1 MSSILTNTSSMVAL
15 QTLKT
20 INMNL
25 SKTQNEIST
34 GKSIA
39 TARDGSAIW
48 SISKVMESDVK
59 GFQQISNSLSLGQS
73 TISVARTAAESVT
86 DLLTEIKGLVVSAQ
100 EANVDRTK
108 IQTDITRLR
117 DQITSIVNSAQF
129 NGLNLTKVTP
139 TTTGA
144 TNTIA
149 QQIVNTN
156 TAGRVNVLSSLDR
169 SSSGVT
175 AAQIQVQKSD
185 LGTGDQTAGTVAQ
198 SATTIAAT
206 AMGDS
211 SATIAATVGS
221 TVSIG
226 IEGDATTAERSGN
239 RVLAGDTYSFAAT
252 FFDKLS
258 ATGVGTTITNAVQ
271 YVARAGDTTADVARN
286 LADRLNSAL
295 ANAGAADLYSASFV
309 DDGDGTAQVVITNNS
324 GVAGSAAFAAAD
336 FVETTGGTA
345 GGGLELLGDV
355 NVSTQNGARA
365 ALSFID
371 SLITTATNAAANLGS
386 AQRRMDIQAEFV
398 GKLTDS
404 FKAGI
409 GTLVDAD
416 MEEASARLQALQV
429 QQQLG
434 IQSLSIANQA
444 PQSILALFR

>member
-39 TARDGSAIW
+39 TARDGAAIW

-73 TISVARTAAESVT
+73 TIGVARTAAESVT

-100 EANVDRTK
+100 ESNVDRTK
-108 IQTDITRLR
+108 IQTDIGRLR
-117 DQITSIVNSAQF
+117 EQITSIVNAAQF
-129 NGLNLTKVTP
+129 NGLNLVKVTP

-149 QQIVNTN
+149 QQIVNT
-156 TAGRVNVLSSLDR
+156 TSAGRVNVLSSLDR
-169 SSSGVT
+169 SASGVT
-175 AAQIQVQKSD
+175 ASQINVNKSD
-185 LGTGDQTAGTVAQ
+185 IATGAQTAGTVAQ
-198 SATTIAAT
+198 SAATIAAT
-206 AMGDS
+206 AFGDS
-211 SATIAATVGS
+211 TATIAAAVGS

-226 IEGDATTAERSGN
+226 IEGDATTAVRQGN
-239 RVLAGDTYSFAAT
+239 RVLAGDTYQLADT
-252 FFDKLS
+252 FYDRLS
-258 ATGVGTTITNAVQ
+258 AALGTAVTGPTS
-271 YVARAGDTTADVARN
+271 YVARAGDTTVDVARN
-286 LADRLNSAL
+286 LADRVNFAIS
-295 ANAGAADLYSASFV
+295 NAGFGDQFSASFV
-309 DDGDGTAQVVITNNS
+309 DDGDGTAQLVITNNS
-324 GVAGSAAFAAAD
+324 GVAGAAAFAATD
-336 FVETTGGTA
+336 FLELTGGTA
-345 GGGLELLGDV
+345 GGGLELLSSL

-365 ALSFID
+365 ALSVID

>member
-1 MSSILTNTSSMVAL
+1 MSSILTNTGAMTAL
-15 QTLKT
+15 QTLKS

-39 TARDGSAIW
+39 TARDGAAIW

-73 TISVARTAAESVT
+73 TIGVARQAAESIT

-100 EANVDRTK
+100 EDNVDRAK
-108 IQTDITRLR
+108 IQTDISRLR
-117 DQITSIVNSAQF
+117 DQITGIVGGAQF
-129 NGLNLTKVTP
+129 NGLNMLRVTP

-144 TNTIA
+144 TNTTA

-169 SSSGVT
+169 SASGVT
-175 AAQIQVQKSD
+175 ASQIVVNRAD
-185 LGTGDQTAGTVAQ
+185 LGTGAQTAGTVAVGAPLLA
-198 SATTIAAT
+198 SAAT
-206 AMGDS
+206 MAAGTVAAN
-211 SATIAATVGS
+211 ATNYRFLDVD
-221 TVSIG
+221 
-226 IEGDATTAERSGN
+226 GDASTDRSGN
-239 RVLAGDTYSFAAT
+239 RVLAGDTYGLAAG
-252 FFDKLS
+252 FFTALGVTTGQAAL
-258 ATGVGTTITNAVQ
+258 ATTST
-271 YVARAGDTTADVARN
+271 YVARAGDTTADIARN
-286 LADRLNSAL
+286 LADRANFAL
-295 ANAGAADLYSASFV
+295 ASAGLSERFTVGFV
-309 DDGDGTAQVVITNNS
+309 DDGDGTSGLTITNR
-324 GVAGSAAFAAAD
+324 GAVTTALTAAD
-336 FVETTGGTA
+336 RTLTSGGTA
-345 GGGLELLGDV
+345 GGGLELLSSF
-355 NVSTQNGARA
+355 NVTSSSGARA
-365 ALSFID
+365 ALAAVD
-371 SLITTATNAAANLGS
+371 GLITTATNAAANLGS

-409 GTLVDAD
+409 GTLVDAN

-444 PQSILALFR
+444 PQSILSLFR

>member
-39 TARDGSAIW
+39 TARDGAAIW

-59 GFQQISNSLSLGQS
+59 GFQQISSSLSLGQS
-73 TISVARTAAESVT
+73 TIGVARSAAEAVT

-100 EANVDRTK
+100 EENVDRAK
-108 IQTDITRLR
+108 IQTDIGRLR
-117 DQITSIVNSAQF
+117 DQINGIVGAAQF
-129 NGLNLTKVTP
+129 NGLNLLRVTP

-169 SSSGVT
+169 SASGVT
-175 AAQIQVQKSD
+175 ASQIIVNRSD
-185 LGTGDQTAGTVAQ
+185 LGTGAQTVGTVAASPTTLAATAFGDSTATLTAGT
-198 SATTIAAT
+198 TISIAIVGDTAT
-206 AMGDS
+206 A
-211 SATIAATVGS
+211 A
-221 TVSIG
+221 
-226 IEGDATTAERSGN
+226 RQGN
-239 RVLAGDTYSFAAT
+239 RVLAGDTYQIADAFY
-252 FFDKLS
+252 DRLS
-258 ATGVGTTITNAVQ
+258 AALGAAVTGPTS
-271 YVARAGDTTADVARN
+271 YVARVGDTTADIARN
-286 LADRLNSAL
+286 LADRVNFAI
-295 ANAGAADLYSASFV
+295 ANAGFGNDFV
-309 DDGDGTAQVVITNNS
+309 AGFTDNGNGTANFTITNRTT
-324 GVAGSAAFAAAD
+324 VDAAAAFAATD
-336 FVETTGGTA
+336 FVEFSGGTA
-345 GGGLELLGDV
+345 GGGLELLSSI
-355 NVSTQNGARA
+355 NVTSQNGARA
-365 ALSFID
+365 ALSVVEGMIA
-371 SLITTATNAAANLGS
+371 TATNAAASLGS

-398 GKLTDS
+398 AKLTDS

-409 GTLVDAD
+409 GTLVDAN